1 MPIRISRDW
10 ATPLTAGSF
19 VLLAVTGVLMFF
31 HLDSGLN
38 KLAHEWLSWVLVAA
52 VGLHLASNWPAFR
65 RYLVQRRG
73 RVLIGAA
80 LVLLGLSFVPA
91 SLVGAGGG
99 EPPFV
104 APARA
109 LARAPLPL
117 LAQVAGVSAPEMQAR
132 LAAAGLPADGD
143 RSVAERVGP
152 DTRRQMQVLAR
163 VLATP
168 AS

>member
-1 MPIRISRDW
+1 MPIKISRDW

-19 VLLAVTGVLMFF
+19 VLLAVTGGLMFF

-38 KLAHEWLSWVLVAA
+38 KLVHEWLSWVLVAA
-52 VGLHLASNWPAFR
+52 VGLHLASNWLAFR

-73 RVLIGAA
+73 RVLIGGA
-80 LVLLGLSFVPA
+80 LVLLGLSFAPA

-104 APARA
+104 VPARA
-109 LARAPLPL
+109 LAQAPLPL
-117 LAQVAGVSAPEMQAR
+117 LAQVAGLPAPELQAR

-143 RSVAERVGP
+143 RSIADRVGP
-152 DTRRQMQVLAR
+152 DTRRQIQVLAQ
-163 VLATP
+163 VLAARP
-168 AS
+168 S